1 VDIFFNGVRVG
12 QTAGGSLDAST
23 VLSPPNMAA
32 YRPTCAF
39 SKHQTSLS
47 DLKEGGMTSKLDSLS
62 FGEKIGER
70 RNAGG

>member
-1 VDIFFNGVRVG
+1 MLGVVC
-12 QTAGGSLDAST
+12 
-23 VLSPPNMAA
+23 AA
-32 YRPTCAF
+32 LGAVFDDP
-39 SKHQTSLS
+39 QTSLS